1 MKEQKFGVEIELTGI
16 TRAKAADVIAKYFG
30 TTKTYDGG
38 TYKAYSV
45 EDRQGRTWK
54 AMRDSSIDARTKDG
68 GMASEAYQ
76 TEIVTPVCGYEDIA
90 DIQEI
95 LRQLR
100 HNGAIANQ
108 SCGIHIHVD
117 ASKQTAQEFK
127 KPGQHYGGKGRPAV
141 QGTRCNAES
150 GNAVVQKGRA
160 TVHNEHQPL

>member
-54 AMRDSSIDARTKDG
+54 AMRDSSIDARAKDG

-76 TEIVTPVCGYEDIA
+76 TEIVTPRVRIRRHRRHPRDTA
-90 DIQEI
+90 STAAQRSD
-95 LRQLR
+95 RQPKLR
-100 HNGAIANQ
+100 HPHP
-108 SCGIHIHVD
+108 CRC
-117 ASKQTAQEFK
+117 KQTDSAEFK
-127 KPGQHYGGKGRPAV
+127 KPGQHHGGKGRPAV
-141 QGTRCNAES
+141 QGTRGNAES

-160 TVHNEHQPL
+160 TVHNEHQSL